1 MFKTMQQI
9 SKTNTASR
17 LFLTL
22 AFSFQV
28 ARKFEKKTEDVEKK
42 LLGSD
47 GLLNTINAEYLEVN
61 PNNNEILKCCSYN
74 KNISWNPIF
83 KAEVRSFFV
92 IYLFC
97 KTHFCLFITVP

>member
-61 PNNNEILKCCSYN
+61 PNNNEILKCCGYN

-83 KAEVRSFFV
+83 KAEVRSFLSF
-92 IYLFC
+92 IYFAKHIFASL
-97 KTHFCLFITVP
+97 

>member
-61 PNNNEILKCCSYN
+61 PNNNEILKCCGYN
-74 KNISWNPIF
+74 KNILWNPIF
-83 KAEVRSFFV
+83 KAEVRPFLSF
-92 IYLFC
+92 IYFAKHIFASL
-97 KTHFCLFITVP
+97 